1 MLYLD
6 WINDLRRFGAAVG
19 APEVIHKDVPRVSQV
34 APQEESD
41 SSDETTEARRC
52 ARETISLSVLRSP
65 AVRHGFTPTN
75 RGSWVQLPAPQCR
88 AS

>member
-6 WINDLRRFGAAVG
+6 WTNDLRRFGAAVG

-34 APQEESD
+34 THQEAD
-41 SSDETTEARRC
+41 SHDETTEARRC

-75 RGSWVQLPAPQCR
+75 RGSWVQLPAPHHR